1 MGKQIEKFKQW
12 IVNDPV
18 EQEPQEDPIDKAV
31 NRALSWLLRNLI
43 PVLLISLVIDVTII
57 FTTPI
62 EYTESLW
69 FRLKDLA
76 SIGIAYLI
84 YKLLKILAYV
94 CRI

>member
-1 MGKQIEKFKQW
+1 MRKQIEKFKQW
-12 IVNDPV
+12 IENEPD
-18 EQEPQEDPIDKAV
+18 EQEPQEDPIGKAV
-31 NRALSWLLRNLI
+31 YRVMSWLLRNLV
-43 PVLLISLVIDVTII
+43 PVLLISFVIDVTII
-57 FTTPI
+57 FTTPV

-84 YKLLKILAYV
+84 YKLFKILAYV